1 MRQEVQG
8 FIDNGL
14 LTQNEAGSYRI
25 VEDPREREYIV
36 SSSKSKMSTMAE
48 EPVMDRRKAK
58 QFIIENSAERADS
71 DEELENEL

>member
-1 MRQEVQG
+1 MREEVQG

-14 LTQNEAGSYRI
+14 LAQNEAGNFRV

-36 SSSKSKMSTMAE
+36 SSSKSKISTMADD
-48 EPVMDRRKAK
+48 PVMDRRKAK

-71 DEELENEL
+71 DDELENEL